1 MAWVARYLQQI
12 RIMNGLRKICLT
24 LLLGGAAVGHA
35 HAHAFV
41 DHAEPPVG
49 GKVKQIP
56 HVVRIWFSESSQPAL
71 SVIKVFDAAQKQI
84 DKKDTHSDA
93 RNKALLQVSLP
104 SLGAGTYKV
113 IWRVTSVDSH
123 VTNGDFT
130 FRVAP

>member
-1 MAWVARYLQQI
+1 MAWVARYLQKI

-49 GKVKQIP
+49 GKGQQIP
-56 HVVRIWFSESSQPAL
+56 HVVRIWFTESIQPAL
-71 SVIKVFDAAQKQI
+71 SVIKVFDAARKQI
-84 DKKDTHSDA
+84 DKKDTRSGA
-93 RNKALLQVSLP
+93 RDRASLQISLP
-104 SLGAGTYKV
+104 FLGAGTYKV
-113 IWRVTSVDSH
+113 IWRVTSMDGH

>member
-1 MAWVARYLQQI
+1 MAWVARYLQEI

-24 LLLGGAAVGHA
+24 LLLSGAAVGHV

-49 GKVKQIP
+49 SKVQQIP
-56 HVVRIWFSESSQPAL
+56 HVVRIWFTESIQPAL

-84 DKKDTHSDA
+84 DRKDTRSEA
-93 RNKALLQVSLP
+93 RDRALLQISLP

-113 IWRVTSVDSH
+113 IWRVTSVDGH